1 MKKII
6 KNLNYLNNNKNYQNI
21 NNKIINSI
29 IIINKRLEYKNN
41 IITF

>member
-1 MKKII
+1 MIKII

-29 IIINKRLEYKNN
+29 IIIN
-41 IITF
+41 

>member
-29 IIINKRLEYKNN
+29 IIIN
-41 IITF
+41 

>member
-21 NNKIINSI
+21 NNKIIKSI
-29 IIINKRLEYKNN
+29 IIINKR
-41 IITF
+41 

>member
-29 IIINKRLEYKNN
+29 IIIYKDKN
-41 IITF
+41 IKIIL